1 MKDLEIGL
9 LADFYGGL
17 LNPKTKEILDLFYNQ
32 DMSLGEI
39 SKELG
44 ITRQGVRDYLTRAK
58 KSLLKYED
66 KLKLATKFFE
76 LKDELAEYKQKI
88 NLSESIDKKDLLAF
102 LDGIL
107 DKI

>member
-17 LNPKTKEILDLFYNQ
+17 LNQKTKDILDLFYNQ

-39 SKELG
+39 SKQLG
-44 ITRQGVRDYLTRAK
+44 ITRQGVRDYLNRAK

-66 KLKLATKFFE
+66 KLKLASKFYE
-76 LKDELAEYKQKI
+76 LKDELTQYKQKI
-88 NLSESIDKKDLLAF
+88 SSSDTIDKKDLLAF
-102 LDGIL
+102 LDSIL

>member
-1 MKDLEIGL
+1 MKELEIGL

-17 LNPKTKEILDLFYNQ
+17 LSPKTKEILDLFYNQ

-88 NLSESIDKKDLLAF
+88 NSSASIDKKDLLAF
-102 LDGIL
+102 LDSIL

>member
-1 MKDLEIGL
+1 MKELEIGL

-17 LNPKTKEILDLFYNQ
+17 LSPKTKEILDLFYNE

-66 KLKLATKFFE
+66 KLKLANKFYE

-88 NLSESIDKKDLLAF
+88 NSSEAIDKKDLLAF